1 MSKKGAVYNKYRLKD
16 YAIWVFGTGFHN
28 GHYSAF
34 DMKMLALYLR
44 DECGMKPARLREYL
58 IDFMQAESGR
68 QNKSEL
74 AFRAQEALA
83 FAAKKQNVL
92 IQVDR
97 VPVYESEVR
106 WLKELDVPDE
116 VKKVLLAIM
125 VQKRLDAECYMQR
138 HEGKEYYLG
147 YLPADITKMLEI
159 KKMACVPTKQDIY
172 LDVLGRLSQM
182 GLVTI
187 GHASYKL
194 DFWEQLNWG
203 QGSEVAFEIEH
214 FDATGLYWDELMG
227 DKKVKRCEHCGK
239 PFKKRSNRQVLC
251 KECSESGAKYEEPQA
266 RQHRCQ
272 DCGELFWASVSTT
285 CVQRCPPCQKKHRAC
300 REH

>member
-16 YAIWVFGTGFHN
+16 YAIWVFGNGFHN

-97 VPVYESEVR
+97 VSVYESEVQ
-106 WLKELDVPDE
+106 WLKEQTS
-116 VKKVLLAIM
+116 KHI
-125 VQKRLDAECYMQR
+125 
-138 HEGKEYYLG
+138 
-147 YLPADITKMLEI
+147 
-159 KKMACVPTKQDIY
+159 
-172 LDVLGRLSQM
+172 
-182 GLVTI
+182 
-187 GHASYKL
+187 
-194 DFWEQLNWG
+194 
-203 QGSEVAFEIEH
+203 
-214 FDATGLYWDELMG
+214 
-227 DKKVKRCEHCGK
+227 
-239 PFKKRSNRQVLC
+239 
-251 KECSESGAKYEEPQA
+251 
-266 RQHRCQ
+266 
-272 DCGELFWASVSTT
+272 VSTVRLFHCLFT
-285 CVQRCPPCQKKHRAC
+285 QSQVAGYGAAAGCQS
-300 REH
+300 